1 MASFQQRPQTL
12 NWLELREA
20 QCEDY
25 NSLELDRLFFLLM
38 KSAAEDAPLNLYD
51 PRNDGLSLKIEPFQL
66 PSGDFELP
74 RSNYFSIHWIQEG
87 SGFFGADFGSYAF
100 VSNSLLFLVPYQFS
114 RISSTEPVRGLVVQF
129 HANFFCIE
137 THHEEVGCN
146 GILFNDIY
154 GFPVVRLEDS
164 HIQEFARLLA
174 DMSRELRGGALA
186 HSEVLVS
193 YLKIFLV
200 QATRL
205 KLQQQ
210 DLSRQA
216 ASKVP
221 ADLGRLQE
229 LIETHFRT
237 RDAPADYAELLSI
250 APKSLARM
258 VKSHLHKTL
267 TELIRERIVKQAKW
281 ELLHTL
287 KPVKQVATDLGFDD
301 IFYFSRLFK
310 RATGCSPTFFRDYET
325 EIRSGR
331 NLSMQ

>member
-1 MASFQQRPQTL
+1 M
-12 NWLELREA
+12 
-20 QCEDY
+20 
-25 NSLELDRLFFLLM
+25 
-38 KSAAEDAPLNLYD
+38 
-51 PRNDGLSLKIEPFQL
+51 
-66 PSGDFELP
+66 
-74 RSNYFSIHWIQEG
+74 
-87 SGFFGADFGSYAF
+87 
-100 VSNSLLFLVPYQFS
+100 
-114 RISSTEPVRGLVVQF
+114 
-129 HANFFCIE
+129 
-137 THHEEVGCN
+137 
-146 GILFNDIY
+146 
-154 GFPVVRLEDS
+154 VRLEDS

-237 RDAPADYAELLSI
+237 RHAPADYAELLSI